1 MKQPFAQALS
11 RTLLLIVADGVR
23 HDVLREEIDR
33 GTVPAIAAL
42 CERGSF
48 STVSTC
54 FPSVTGPG
62 YVPFLTGRFPG
73 PLGVP
78 GLRWFDRQR
87 KIGLWPAYSRSYSGI
102 DIWHLDRDLDPA
114 VPTLFE
120 LARPSLSV
128 MSMLGRGA
136 GANIGRSVLFML
148 RVSPSH
154 FRGDLDAWRGVEQL
168 ATRDFFRRFERSRPQ
183 FATLAITSADKRAH
197 KEGPT
202 SPGVR
207 AAIHDINAA
216 VVTAQEIATRGG
228 WRDDLTIWLVGDH
241 GHSPVTQHEDLHGW
255 LQQRKLRV
263 RAHPNVFQRSADVA
277 LMVGG
282 NAMAH
287 LYVDADNRTRH
298 YWPQLSERW
307 QALHDAL
314 LKRPSVDLTAVAMSD
329 SVVRVSS
336 YTAGSAD
343 IRRHRSGAGHCWEYI
358 TVTGDPLQ
366 LGGNL
371 HGLNASAAWEACAH
385 TEYSDAIVQLSS
397 LVTAGRSGDI
407 IVSAA
412 RGWDLRSR
420 FEPVVHV
427 STHGALLDDQMM
439 VPLILDRPFV
449 RTPQRTADVAP
460 SALSLL
466 GLPVPDGLDGRSF
479 L

>member
-1 MKQPFAQALS
+1 MRKPVVQAIS

-33 GTVPAIAAL
+33 GNVPAIAAL

-62 YVPFLTGRFPG
+62 YVPFLTGRFPA

-78 GLRWFDRQR
+78 GLRWFDRSR
-87 KIGLWPAYSRSYSGI
+87 KVGLWPAYSRSYSGI
-102 DIWHLDRDLDPA
+102 DIWHLDRDLDPK

-120 LARPSLSV
+120 LAQPSLSV

-136 GANIGRSVLFML
+136 GANIGRSVRFML

-154 FRGDLDAWRGVEQL
+154 FRGDLDAWRSVERV
-168 ATRDFFRRFERSRPQ
+168 ATQDFFRRFERHRPQ
-183 FATLAITSADKRAH
+183 FATLAVTSADKRAH

-216 VVTAQEIATRGG
+216 VVTAQEIASRGG
-228 WRDDLTIWLVGDH
+228 WSDELTIWLVGDH
-241 GHSPVTQHEDLHGW
+241 GHAPVMHHEDLHGW
-255 LQQRKLRV
+255 LQQQKLRV

-287 LYVDADNRTRH
+287 LYVDADNRTRRF
-298 YWPQLSERW
+298 WPQLSERW

-314 LKRPSVDLTAVAMSD
+314 LERPSVDLAAVAMSD
-329 SVVRVSS
+329 NVVRVSS
-336 YTAGSAD
+336 NTAGSAE
-343 IRRHRSGAGHCWEYI
+343 IRRRPAGTEHCWEYV
-358 TVTGDPLQ
+358 TLTGDPLQ

-371 HGLNASAAWEACAH
+371 HALSASAAWEACAQ
-385 TEYSDAIVQLSS
+385 TQYPDAIVQLSS
-397 LVTAGRSGDI
+397 LVTAARSGDI

-439 VPLILDRPFV
+439 VPLILDRPFA
-449 RTPQRTADVAP
+449 RKPQRTADVAP
-460 SALSLL
+460 SALELL
-466 GLPVPDGLDGRSF
+466 GLPALAGLDGQSF